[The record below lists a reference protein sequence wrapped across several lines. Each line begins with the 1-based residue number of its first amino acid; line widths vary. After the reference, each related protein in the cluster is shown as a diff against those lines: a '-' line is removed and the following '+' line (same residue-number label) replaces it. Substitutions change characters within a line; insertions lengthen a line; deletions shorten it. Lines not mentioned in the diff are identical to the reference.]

1 MQYLPDERDVG
12 ASLRWYGEYLETEL
26 RVLAGLVDP
35 NAVMMEV
42 NAGVGAHAVFFG
54 SNLVGE
60 GHLVVYERRTLLR
73 TIPPPGG
80 ANGATRVT
88 VMKGWLVGEDRTTE
102 HSDIKGTKNDSEQG
116 DGETIDQLQLERL
129 DWLKVNRDV
138 SALDVLRGT
147 EQTLWRLRPK
157 LYVSSK
163 NGEDFEAMVDYAK
176 VCGYR
181 CWRVETGFFNADN
194 FNGRN

>member
-26 RVLAGLVDP
+26 RFLAGLVDP

-42 NAGVGAHAVFFG
+42 SAGVGAHAVFFG

-60 GHLVVYERRTLLR
+60 GHLFVYERRTLLR
-73 TIPPPGG
+73 TILRQNLA
-80 ANGATRVT
+80 ANGVTRVT

-102 HSDIKGTKNDSEQG
+102 TQRHQGTQNDSERAG

-129 DWLKVNRDV
+129 DWLKINRDV

-147 EQTLWRLRPK
+147 EQTLVAVAAEALR
-157 LYVSSK
+157 
-163 NGEDFEAMVDYAK
+163 F
-176 VCGYR
+176 
-181 CWRVETGFFNADN
+181 VEKRRRFRGD
-194 FNGRN
+194 G